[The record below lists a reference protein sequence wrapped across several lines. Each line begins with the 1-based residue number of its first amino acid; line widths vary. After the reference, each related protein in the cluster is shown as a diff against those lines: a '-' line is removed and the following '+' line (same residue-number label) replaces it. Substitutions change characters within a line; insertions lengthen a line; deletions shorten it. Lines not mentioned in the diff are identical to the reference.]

1 METPYTPPAAPEV
14 DLVSASRTKRFYG
27 RAVLICGLGVVIPP
41 LIGLAGTVMGMMGAF
56 GELRKTGS
64 ADPSALAGDIS
75 VALLTTFWGL
85 VFSVLSLIPFV
96 VFLVLFLKQRRALRS
111 LDAGNSNRPAA

>member
-1 METPYTPPAAPEV
+1 MESPYTPPVAPDV
-14 DLVSASRTKRFYG
+14 DIAGVTRSKKLYG

-41 LIGLAGTVMGMMGAF
+41 LIGLIGTVIGMMGAF
-56 GELRKTGS
+56 GELRKSGS

-85 VFSVLSLIPFV
+85 VFSVLSLIPFL
-96 VFLVLFLKQRRALRS
+96 VFLVLFLRQRRILRTS
-111 LDAGNSNRPAA
+111 DAGTSNSAAA

>member
-1 METPYTPPAAPEV
+1 MESPYQAPAAPDV
-14 DLVSASRTKRFYG
+14 DLAGASRSKRFYG
-27 RAVLICGLGVVIPP
+27 RAVLACGLGVVIPP
-41 LIGLAGTVMGMMGAF
+41 LIGLVGTVMGMMGAF
-56 GELRKTGS
+56 GELRQTGS

-96 VFLVLFLKQRRALRS
+96 VFLVLFLRQRRILRS
-111 LDAGNSNRPAA
+111 LDAGSSNGTTA